1 MTKVKI
7 IAITGATD
15 TISESFRKYLS
26 NIMERMKSR
35 KYRKQPFWTL
45 HTYTSESGNANVHKV

>member
-45 HTYTSESGNANVHKV
+45 HTYCGVKVHNIQLGK